1 VVLGATGAL
10 GRGVVRAAVAA
21 GRRVVAVGEDRGELG
36 ALRVLHPDA
45 DLVIRTTTIAT
56 DVDAR
61 QLAASLRREERPL
74 AGVIDAI
81 PASPGR
87 GRLIDQPADVLRET
101 LQTDLLPHLSAA
113 RQLIPLLAET
123 KRRGSYVLIG
133 GPGSDAA
140 WLNYGCRSVA
150 AAALRMLA
158 NVLHDEARSLDV
170 RVQML
175 SVGTPVRGESQC
187 AHQCP
192 EWPSGFEIGR
202 RALQLIDRDFSGQSA
217 GPVVHFAR
225 SGAHDAGR
233 VQSSAAQT
241 TTKQSVFPN
250 VPTFLK
256 TLISDDRNEVFRND
270 IP

>member
-21 GRRVVAVGEDRGELG
+21 GRRVVAVGADRAELA

-45 DLVIRTTTIAT
+45 DLAIRTTTIAT

-101 LQTDLLPHLSAA
+101 LETDLLPHLSAA

-123 KRRGSYVLIG
+123 KRGGSYVLIG

-175 SVGTPVRGESQC
+175 SIGTPVRGESQC

-202 RALQLIDRDFSGQSA
+202 RALQLIDRDLPGESP

-225 SGAHDAGR
+225 SNAHDAGR
-233 VQSSAAQT
+233 VESTPAGT
-241 TTKQSVFPN
+241 TTRRAAFRDVQ
-250 VPTFLK
+250 TFLK
-256 TLISDDRNEVFRND
+256 TLVSDDRK
-270 IP
+270 